1 MSENTPAIVAS
12 SVHLHIT
19 SRNFQL
25 VVYLSLNFFFP
36 GIVIRFDD
44 TSKKKIDFAELKL
57 DSQRQEI
64 RHSSEQDK
72 DLSAKFDPAIA
83 VTTDRVSLSVH
94 YQYYTI
100 GTFLRKTTKKFSLDR
115 KDILS
120 NAFDVIEY
128 RMTEGKM
135 SVVVTTSQLQSTS
148 SSILEICPRFRLLVI
163 GKTGVGKSSLIQQA
177 FRINEHISEHKRGEA
192 DIEREFIAEENE
204 RFVLHDS
211 QGFEAGDSMI
221 FKTAKDFIDRRRKE
235 PKLQNKIHAVWLCL
249 SIPHADG
256 RLLESGVEE
265 FLKLR
270 KEILGNIPLIAV
282 FTKHDIFVDKLEY
295 DAGESCDEV
304 TLEDLKVNTLD
315 KLCIQPLK
323 EAAGSDILHA
333 TVSTNEEYER
343 TIRQLVDLTTTNVEK
358 YVASE
363 AALAMMIAQRVD
375 IGLKLKASIAI
386 GEKRYWRGLAS
397 SMNFTGFTML
407 DCLSVIH
414 KDIIDVWNFNDPHCH
429 LSSDQFKA
437 LILKD
442 LDKVDLPHTAQAF
455 EFGLSVVATIASIL
469 SSLSG
474 PLLPIVVPIAAGVVL
489 TKWVYDT
496 YQRTNIVLRRIMT
509 YIVDLTCIMQILFLL
524 APTGP
529 ISRHVIK
536 IAIKGYEGTCKS
548 DVHSAIQSHC
558 VSVTRGGGDDALEKI
573 VRLIKD
579 HSIKAEDVQ
588 NLRTKIGHVDLQVE
602 EEW

>member
-1 MSENTPAIVAS
+1 MSENTPTGVVAS
-12 SVHLHIT
+12 SVPLHII
-19 SRNFQL
+19 S
-25 VVYLSLNFFFP
+25 
-36 GIVIRFDD
+36 IAIRLDD
-44 TSKKKIDFAELKL
+44 TSKKKIDFAELKF

-72 DLSAKFDPAIA
+72 DLNARFDPAIA

-94 YQYYTI
+94 FQ
-100 GTFLRKTTKKFSLDR
+100 GTFLWKTTKKFSLDR

-120 NAFDVIEY
+120 NAVSYHGQREY

-135 SVVVTTSQLQSTS
+135 SVVVTISQLQSTS

-177 FRINEHISEHKRGEA
+177 FKINEVHISEHKRGEA

-235 PKLQNKIHAVWLCL
+235 PKLQDKIHAVWLCL

-429 LSSDQFKA
+429 LASDQFKA

-442 LDKVDLPHTAQAF
+442 LDKVDLPCWILNPSLWSLGPAV
-455 EFGLSVVATIASIL
+455 LSKYLQISFVLAHFVA
-469 SSLSG
+469 SLS
-474 PLLPIVVPIAAGVVL
+474 
-489 TKWVYDT
+489 
-496 YQRTNIVLRRIMT
+496 
-509 YIVDLTCIMQILFLL
+509 
-524 APTGP
+524 
-529 ISRHVIK
+529 
-536 IAIKGYEGTCKS
+536 
-548 DVHSAIQSHC
+548 
-558 VSVTRGGGDDALEKI
+558 
-573 VRLIKD
+573 
-579 HSIKAEDVQ
+579 
-588 NLRTKIGHVDLQVE
+588 
-602 EEW
+602 